1 MYKTKITEEKKASVQ
16 YLKDSFTGVNDFI
29 FTDYRGLTV
38 AQITT
43 LRTRLRELGAD
54 YHVIKNRYAKI
65 AFKEMDISVLEDFLL
80 GPTAVA
86 LARDESGTVAKELF
100 GFVKDSSLSIKGA
113 LVDGKLL
120 NPVEVEAFSKLPTR
134 AELIAK
140 LMGTM
145 NAPLQNLTYA
155 LDAIG
160 TKLVRTLQAVAD
172 QKG

>member
-43 LRTRLRELGAD
+43 LRTKLRELGAD

-65 AFKEMDISVLEDFLL
+65 AFKEMDISVLGEFLL

-86 LARDESGTVAKELF
+86 LAREESGTVAKELF

-120 NPVEVEAFSKLPTR
+120 NPGEVEAFSKLPTR

-160 TKLVRTLQAVAD
+160 TKLVRALQAVAD

>member
-43 LRTRLRELGAD
+43 LRTKLRELGAD

-65 AFKEMDISVLEDFLL
+65 AFKEMDISVLGEFLL

-86 LARDESGTVAKELF
+86 LAREESGTVAKELF

-120 NPVEVEAFSKLPTR
+120 NPGEVEAFSKLPTR

>member
-65 AFKEMDISVLEDFLL
+65 AFKEMDISVLGEFLL

-120 NPVEVEAFSKLPTR
+120 NPGEVEAFSKLPTR
-134 AELIAK
+134 TELIAK